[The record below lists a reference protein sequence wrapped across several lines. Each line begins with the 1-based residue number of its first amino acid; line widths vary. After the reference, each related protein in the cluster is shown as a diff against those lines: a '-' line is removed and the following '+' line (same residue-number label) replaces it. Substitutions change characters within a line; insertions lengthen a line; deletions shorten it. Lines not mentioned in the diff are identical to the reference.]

1 MESRLKKAQPFLLVL
16 AICLLL
22 ALCPAYLQYNDL
34 TEIDFLSPHPSFENP
49 DQENLLSD
57 DQGRSK
63 ISVLTFSPEISL
75 FGYFFSEPIP
85 RVPFQIFSR
94 ELPATQLRC

>member
-1 MESRLKKAQPFLLVL
+1 MDSRFRKVQPFLLVF

-22 ALCPAYLQYNDL
+22 GVCPAYLQYNDL

-57 DQGRSK
+57 DQSRSK

-75 FGYFFSEPIP
+75 FGYFFSEPIS
-85 RVPFQIFSR
+85 RVSFKIFSPV
-94 ELPATQLRC
+94 LPAANLRC